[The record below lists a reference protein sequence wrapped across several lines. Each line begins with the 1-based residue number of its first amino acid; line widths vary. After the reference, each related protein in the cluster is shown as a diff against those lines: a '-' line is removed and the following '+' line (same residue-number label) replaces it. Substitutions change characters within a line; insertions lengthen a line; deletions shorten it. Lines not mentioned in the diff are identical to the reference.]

1 MGGGGPPPPPGPGG
15 NMGPP
20 PGGGGGNRPTCCVRN
35 AEGESADS
43 FGDCDLINSPYPG
56 GPAIDAIVEFMKDD
70 NIWVAS
76 YVEAWGIAT
85 MNGLADGV
93 AIGSGNGLSDFQETV
108 EEETECEANLNE
120 CFYVPFLD
128 ILGCFFSYLGDLFNC

>member
-1 MGGGGPPPPPGPGG
+1 
-15 NMGPP
+15 
-20 PGGGGGNRPTCCVRN
+20 
-35 AEGESADS
+35 
-43 FGDCDLINSPYPG
+43 
-56 GPAIDAIVEFMKDD
+56 MKDD

-128 ILGCFFSYLGDLFNC
+128 ILGCFFSFRIISYKSISI